1 MRFHEDC
8 PHFRYR
14 KTVLEGFLD
23 VGFGVFLG
31 AAVGADAGFLDDV
44 GVGVFVGDA
53 VGANVG
59 FLDVGVGVLIGAAV
73 GAN

>member
-1 MRFHEDC
+1 MRIVHTSD
-8 PHFRYR
+8 YR

-31 AAVGADAGFLDDV
+31 AVVADACFLDDV
-44 GVGVFVGDA
+44 GVGVFVGDT

-59 FLDVGVGVLIGAAV
+59 FLDVGFGVLIGVAAGTNV
-73 GAN
+73 